1 MKTSRAWA
9 ALVAVVAVGAAWG
22 QTIDYVIVAKQ
33 RKLEQT
39 GATTT
44 VNPSNG
50 NLWGFEAQVVGSG
63 QSLSYP
69 SEALTLFRPGAS
81 TPDSFVFLSD
91 KGQWKIEGAYGTK
104 TALDTA
110 FPNGD
115 YVLGIGG
122 ANHTLTLTGDLYPN
136 PPGSPPTVPPPLA
149 VISVGTW
156 AGGGASLLRVTAAE
170 AATGFNFGTN
180 TFVDFVGGGTH
191 RIDLFVSGY
200 GGATYSQ
207 SANTTDADNLT
218 MAIPGGALSP
228 GSQYRFEID
237 FTRIIEL
244 ENTTELGAAT
254 MAGTV
259 YTKITSFTVE
269 VIPEPATVATWIGA
283 LALAGAVAVRRR
295 GGPRVHSPS
304 SR

>member
-1 MKTSRAWA
+1 M
-9 ALVAVVAVGAAWG
+9 AVVAVGAAWG
-22 QTIDYVIVAKQ
+22 QTIDYVIIAKQ

-50 NLWGFEAQVVGSG
+50 NVWSFEAQVVGSG
-63 QSLSYP
+63 QSLSFP
-69 SEALTLFRPGAS
+69 SQALTLLRPGAS
-81 TPDSFVFLSD
+81 TPDDFVFLSD
-91 KGQWKIEGAYGTK
+91 KGQWKVEGGYVTK

-136 PPGSPPTVPPPLA
+136 PPSTPPAPAVPPPLA
-149 VISVGTW
+149 VLSVGTW

-170 AATGFNFGTN
+170 AATGFSFGTN
-180 TFVDFVGGGTH
+180 TFVDFVADGAH

-207 SANTTDADNLT
+207 SANTTDADNLA

-237 FTRIIEL
+237 FARIIEL
-244 ENTTELGAAT
+244 EAATELGAAT

-283 LALAGAVAVRRR
+283 MALAAAVAVRRR
-295 GGPRVHSPS
+295 GDRRAHSSPS
-304 SR
+304 K